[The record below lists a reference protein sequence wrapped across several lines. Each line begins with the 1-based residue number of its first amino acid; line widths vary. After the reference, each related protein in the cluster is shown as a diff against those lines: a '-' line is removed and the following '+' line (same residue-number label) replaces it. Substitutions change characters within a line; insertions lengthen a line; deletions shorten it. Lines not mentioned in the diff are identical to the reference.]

1 MDTKLMTQIIFQIVF
16 AIFWS
21 YLFATFYP
29 QLYNFV
35 NSYTKAGKNIKA
47 DLEPVNTIIL
57 RVPFLLIFM
66 ILLPVFV
73 KQIESTLK

>member
-1 MDTKLMTQIIFQIVF
+1 MNSKLLTQMLFQVSF
-16 AIFWS
+16 AVLWS
-21 YLFATFYP
+21 YLFAIFYP

>member
-35 NSYTKAGKNIKA
+35 NSYTNAGENIKA
-47 DLEPVNTIIL
+47 DLEPVNTILL
-57 RVPFLLIFM
+57 RVPFLLIFA
-66 ILLPVFV
+66 ILLPIFV
-73 KQIESTLK
+73 KQMESTLK